1 MFLCLQIK
9 SASDSEAQKAKTTRG
24 VKKSEETENQLNE
37 LEQRLAQTEKMLNS
51 ILTQLDPLTN
61 CVKSV
66 AMEQKNEIM
75 SQLQCIRQLMKKRG
89 MEFPNIRIEE
99 PTCERNLDRL
109 IETLTSA
116 EALPETRLESQT
128 HDEPQPLDHRALRP
142 DSEVEEDEDEES
154 KHTAREEDVGSES
167 DSSMP
172 SLEDSGDV
180 SVDDVTVA
188 QKLPEDLTGGLRRR
202 NRLE

>member
-1 MFLCLQIK
+1 M
-9 SASDSEAQKAKTTRG
+9 TRITWLF
-24 VKKSEETENQLNE
+24 VL
-37 LEQRLAQTEKMLNS
+37 
-51 ILTQLDPLTN
+51 
-61 CVKSV
+61 
-66 AMEQKNEIM
+66 
-75 SQLQCIRQLMKKRG
+75 
-89 MEFPNIRIEE
+89 E

-116 EALPETRLESQT
+116 EALPDTRLESQT
-128 HDEPQPLDHRALRP
+128 HDEAQPLDHRALRP
-142 DSEVEEDEDEES
+142 DPEVEEDEDEES
-154 KHTAREEDVGSES
+154 KHAAGEEDVGSES

-180 SVDDVTVA
+180 SVDDVTVT